1 MVDEDI
7 KPVGQKY
14 FLSHF
19 TVLIMSGVS
28 PAIKLEAHFGIFLKW
43 KMDFFPRKKSL
54 FSKKDSGY
62 RTIQG
67 EKQCKDASVW
77 RGPGSAS
84 QVKLNLIK
92 ISVESKEEET
102 QETSENNFVHAQVP
116 QAQHSNTAQPGGE
129 GSQKQSDR
137 GRAFQV

>member
-43 KMDFFPRKKSL
+43 KMDFFPRKKSF
-54 FSKKDSGY
+54 FSKKDSGRQNY
-62 RTIQG
+62 PR
-67 EKQCKDASVW
+67 
-77 RGPGSAS
+77 
-84 QVKLNLIK
+84 
-92 ISVESKEEET
+92 
-102 QETSENNFVHAQVP
+102 
-116 QAQHSNTAQPGGE
+116 
-129 GSQKQSDR
+129 
-137 GRAFQV
+137 